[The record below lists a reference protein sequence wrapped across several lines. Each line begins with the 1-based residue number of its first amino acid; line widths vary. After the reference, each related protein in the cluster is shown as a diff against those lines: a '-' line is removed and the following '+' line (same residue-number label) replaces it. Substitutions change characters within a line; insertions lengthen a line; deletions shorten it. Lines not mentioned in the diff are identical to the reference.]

1 VIDDG
6 VAEYYW
12 LILWEGDIGEQ
23 NPEDWVMVRGQYEIE
38 PDDQMLMTARL
49 DASTIERGDY
59 QAIIHYLSNDP
70 DEGEDDLELPVL
82 LHVTDAQDIEVAW
95 EAEYGYP
102 DLLDWNLA
110 YDNVLVAQP
119 YEMTITVENA
129 SMDVSDLVVSDIVS
143 DDEDF
148 SVDPTEF
155 TLEPGASQEV
165 IITFEA
171 DADAAGEYDALL
183 TIYSDD
189 PDEDEWPIPLHAA
202 AVYDLQI
209 APAPESIASELMT
222 GETDEIT
229 LNLSNESG
237 DLRRFRIDREILSE
251 PERDDQQRA
260 LRRIDRSRG
269 PGRDAAGDL
278 VDAFD
283 EPVGGINRY
292 KGLIWDADNEW
303 MWISHYSSP
312 YQCWPVDPDNDYQ
325 RVDGQGW
332 NGFAG
337 QMSGV
342 MADNEL
348 YIVTFSGGWYVYR
361 YSRQGQNLGRVNTP
375 FQVNGVAYSAEMELM
390 FFMNSQDNMNIHVY
404 EFNGEG
410 SLGGRVGII
419 SNYRQLFNNWWSRSM
434 CWVDKHPDG
443 QLWVNTQAS
452 GGGGQGN
459 TVHQI
464 LIDTDDWS
472 ATLRVQNFD
481 TYVGVNGQPWDGI
494 AHDGYNLWTSSYASE
509 EIRIYDDGVFEKNWI
524 SYDPTEGEL
533 QGGEDM
539 DVTVT
544 LDASGLHGGR
554 YEAELRISSP
564 DPDFSA
570 FTVPVTLDVTAAA
583 DIAVRWLDQ
592 YGYPDVVDW
601 NAQEAYGDQVFS
613 GLSYELVVTVE
624 NSGVLPLDV
633 DEISSDLEIFSVDP
647 AVIEAL
653 DPGEEVD
660 IVVTLEA
667 DEAGDYDAVLRFVSN
682 SEANPVVEAAL
693 HADVLAPPTIQ
704 LDPESELW

>member
-1 VIDDG
+1 YDTEGNRLDNLDIGIQPTACTVSAENGWLFAMNAAGNRDIHVFDINNDFQQIGIIDNYRGMINNYWSRSLLWVDQHPGGQLWLNTQRGAQNNNGNTAWQISVDTGDWSAVEQVQSIDTWTEGSGYEWDGLGHDGHNLWSTQYGSADTRVIDDG

-361 YSRQGQNLGRVNTP
+361 YSRQGQ
-375 FQVNGVAYSAEMELM
+375 
-390 FFMNSQDNMNIHVY
+390 
-404 EFNGEG
+404 
-410 SLGGRVGII
+410 
-419 SNYRQLFNNWWSRSM
+419 
-434 CWVDKHPDG
+434 
-443 QLWVNTQAS
+443 
-452 GGGGQGN
+452 
-459 TVHQI
+459 
-464 LIDTDDWS
+464 
-472 ATLRVQNFD
+472 
-481 TYVGVNGQPWDGI
+481 
-494 AHDGYNLWTSSYASE
+494 
-509 EIRIYDDGVFEKNWI
+509 
-524 SYDPTEGEL
+524 
-533 QGGEDM
+533 
-539 DVTVT
+539 
-544 LDASGLHGGR
+544 
-554 YEAELRISSP
+554 
-564 DPDFSA
+564 
-570 FTVPVTLDVTAAA
+570 
-583 DIAVRWLDQ
+583 
-592 YGYPDVVDW
+592 
-601 NAQEAYGDQVFS
+601 
-613 GLSYELVVTVE
+613 
-624 NSGVLPLDV
+624 
-633 DEISSDLEIFSVDP
+633 
-647 AVIEAL
+647 
-653 DPGEEVD
+653 
-660 IVVTLEA
+660 
-667 DEAGDYDAVLRFVSN
+667 
-682 SEANPVVEAAL
+682 
-693 HADVLAPPTIQ
+693 
-704 LDPESELW
+704 